1 MYLEKRKILPGSL
14 RMTDEAKFF
23 KNGENIDPTLTDKE
37 SLWFIGESG
46 TGRWSD
52 EDDFI
57 MKTRSSNQ
65 RLQKIYN
72 FDFKSWKW
80 FVESY
85 IK

>member
-23 KNGENIDPTLTDKE
+23 KNGESIDPTLTDKE

-57 MKTRSSNQ
+57 MKTRLNNQ
-65 RLQKIYN
+65 RLQKVYN